1 MTLNNSWCFAF
12 VINLATAFYIELD
25 EILKDSCICI
35 YCFVFFVFVFA
46 VRICQCHGTS
56 QTLDPWKISAGRF
69 SVKMPSVIGD
79 EHGSVSPTEQDQE

>member
-1 MTLNNSWCFAF
+1 MYM
-12 VINLATAFYIELD
+12 YIL
-25 EILKDSCICI
+25 
-35 YCFVFFVFVFA
+35 VFFA

>member
-1 MTLNNSWCFAF
+1 M
-12 VINLATAFYIELD
+12 YIL
-25 EILKDSCICI
+25 
-35 YCFVFFVFVFA
+35 FVFFA

-56 QTLDPWKISAGRF
+56 QTLDPWKISAG

>member
-1 MTLNNSWCFAF
+1 MYM
-12 VINLATAFYIELD
+12 YIL
-25 EILKDSCICI
+25 
-35 YCFVFFVFVFA
+35 FFLFLFVFA
-46 VRICQCHGTS
+46 VSVCHGTS